1 MQVWSRRL
9 ANTVLDRAMDT
20 SEYAV
25 ELDHFH
31 PERTWYLPSDWRDM
45 RRALRGIEVG
55 PTDVFVD
62 FGSGKGRM
70 LYQAARYPFGRV
82 IGVEISD
89 RLTEIARENI
99 EKNRHKLRC
108 QRIELVT
115 ADAVDFAIPD
125 DMTVAY
131 FYHPFSGDTF
141 KNVIDHVVRS
151 LDRRPRRLTII
162 YQIPLMEEHLLST
175 GRFEVLRTV
184 KYRPD
189 DPRRMTVYQSRP
201 ASPPVSTG

>member
-1 MQVWSRRL
+1 MRALSRRV
-9 ANTVLDRAMDT
+9 ANKVLDRTMDT

-31 PERTWYLPSDWRDM
+31 PERTWYLPSDWLDM

-62 FGSGKGRM
+62 FGSGKGRI
-70 LYQAARYPFGRV
+70 LYQAARYPFGKV

-89 RLTEIARENI
+89 TLTEIARENI

-108 QRIELVT
+108 QRIEFVT
-115 ADAVDFAIPD
+115 TDAADFAIPD

-131 FYHPFSGDTF
+131 LFHPFSGDTF
-141 KNVIDHVVRS
+141 RNVIDNIVRS
-151 LDRRPRRLTII
+151 INRHTRPLTII
-162 YQIPLMEEHLLST
+162 YQIPLMEDYLLST
-175 GRFEVLRTV
+175 GRFDVLRTV
-184 KYRPD
+184 KYKPD
-189 DPRRMTVYQSRP
+189 DPHRMTVYRSRP
-201 ASPPVSTG
+201 G